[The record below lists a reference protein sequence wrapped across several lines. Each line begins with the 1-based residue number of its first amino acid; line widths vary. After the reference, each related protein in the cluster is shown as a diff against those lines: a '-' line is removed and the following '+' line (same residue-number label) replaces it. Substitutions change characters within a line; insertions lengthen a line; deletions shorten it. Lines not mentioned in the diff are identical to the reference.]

1 MKTLVI
7 VSHPYPEQSTAIQA
21 LEQAALAHGDNVEVR
36 NLESLYGDN
45 FSNSAFDVAA
55 EQRAVEAADRIVFL
69 FPVHWFN
76 LTPMLKAYMN
86 QVWAYGW
93 AFGSAFAMKGKELQ
107 VVVTAGATEFTY
119 SAEGLIKSSIG
130 EVLTPLK
137 ASAYYVGMLYNQPLA
152 FYQAMG
158 RSDTDLGEFKA
169 AFTARLNAPLG
180 AVLLD

>member
-7 VSHPYPEQSTAIQA
+7 VSHPYPEQSSAIKA
-21 LEQAALAHGDNVEVR
+21 LELTAAQAGDQVTVR
-36 NLESLYGDN
+36 NLEAIYGDN
-45 FSNSAFDVAA
+45 FGNGVFDVAA
-55 EQRAVEAADRIVFL
+55 EQQAADDADRIVFL
-69 FPVHWFN
+69 FPIHWFN
-76 LTPMLKAYMN
+76 LTPMLKAYLN
-86 QVWAYGW
+86 QVWSYGW
-93 AFGSAFAMKGKELQ
+93 AFGSAFALKDKEMQ